1 LDIIDHCH
9 FLDVQT
15 TERQR
20 LPIVLVIQRMA
31 HSMQSGAFT
40 STPAERK
47 LSASERLK
55 LLQLLQLSQWSLKHV
70 IQVFDMVEK
79 KEIELVQNI
88 VREEYETVRK
98 EKNETVRKE
107 KIETVWK
114 EKYETVCRQFLPGG
128 LVIHS
133 SALRKRL
140 EDELTRLRKIDQE
153 AVWFKAI
160 EAEGYLRKSSPNV
173 AGATTQPGLVAP
185 VEDQKVLR
193 VGGGKDVPT
202 SEAEAFVLEENKETA
217 VVSQVGGEDGTSI
230 VELGPL
236 PVSELAPKPAD
247 VELNELMESVVHIYV
262 AIEKGE
268 LKEFQRMMKLL
279 PVRHWSLSPGEYKG
293 ATPLHW
299 AALHGQVAMVSFIQR
314 EMASFMLEHAPGTSF
329 GKDQPT
335 HESKAA
341 DKIRLQIVDARDKY
355 GFTPLHLAVY
365 YTKLVTDLK
374 SIKDSRNMIEDL
386 FKMGATNCATTS
398 ASSSVIETDCL
409 SNPLHPIHLAIWFA
423 HPRIVEKLLEL
434 WPQDAFVKTK
444 CGDSS
449 LHLAAWCANLDNDG
463 GDVISL
469 LLQYLDHS
477 PNKNA
482 INSLNHDRQSALHI
496 ATLNGN
502 VKCVEALLRCEQIKV
517 SQRNWKGYTALEIAT
532 VKVEKFKRLS
542 KSSYSVHKGD
552 ENDEHKMEDEDY
564 EKCGVTR
571 FVDEYDDRRIAPVI
585 GMKKITVLFDGLD
598 AEALHKERQVYVDAA
613 NAILVG
619 AALIASASFGAWLQ
633 PPLGYV
639 PYYSSQ
645 FLVTDNGAPP
655 ETYQSYVAIK
665 QHWIIQLFW
674 IFNSLSFFFSL
685 ATVIAGADAAVPRQ
699 GLILK
704 DAVKSVRSGVKW
716 ASWLLSIAIIFVI
729 GTFTTI
735 GFAIL
740 PPIEKYRISMWF
752 FAI

>member
-1 LDIIDHCH
+1 MAQSMLPTS
-9 FLDVQT
+9 FT
-15 TERQR
+15 T
-20 LPIVLVIQRMA
+20 
-31 HSMQSGAFT
+31 
-40 STPAERK
+40 TPAEWK

-55 LLQLLQLSQWSLKHV
+55 LQQISQWSLKHA

-79 KEIELVQNI
+79 KEIPLSKNI
-88 VREEYETVRK
+88 K
-98 EKNETVRKE
+98 EKHETMCRK
-107 KIETVWK
+107 
-114 EKYETVCRQFLPGG
+114 QFLSGG
-128 LVIHS
+128 LINKS
-133 SALRKRL
+133 SDLRNRL
-140 EDELTRLRKIDQE
+140 KDELKRLRKIDQE
-153 AVWFKAI
+153 KEW
-160 EAEGYLRKSSPNV
+160 YLQIPSRV
-173 AGATTQPGLVAP
+173 FGAKMQPEHVVP
-185 VEDQKVLR
+185 VEDQKVILR
-193 VGGGKDVPT
+193 AGEVKDDAT
-202 SEAEAFVLEENKETA
+202 SEAETFVVEEIKEAA
-217 VVSQVGGEDGTSI
+217 VAPQVGGEDGTTTLDADD
-230 VELGPL
+230 VKYNEVMELI
-236 PVSELAPKPAD
+236 ER
-247 VELNELMESVVHIYV
+247 IYV
-262 AIEKGE
+262 AIERGE
-268 LKEFQRMMKLL
+268 LQKFQTMMKWL
-279 PVRHWSLSPGEYKG
+279 PFGLWSLSPGEYKG

-299 AALHGQVAMVSFIQR
+299 AALHGQVAMVSFIQKK
-314 EMASFMLEHAPGTSF
+314 MASFMRENAPGTTSF
-329 GKDQPT
+329 GKDSEPT
-335 HESKAA
+335 VQSKAA
-341 DKIRLQIVDARDKY
+341 DVIRLEIVNARDEH

-365 YTKLVTDLK
+365 YTKLDAKDTVK
-374 SIKDSRNMIEDL
+374 SIKESQNMIENL
-386 FKMGATNCATTS
+386 FKMGATNCPTTS
-398 ASSSVIETDCL
+398 ASSSVIDTDCL
-409 SNPLHPIHLAIWFA
+409 RNPLHPIHLAIWFA

-463 GDVISL
+463 GDVMSL

-477 PNKNA
+477 PNENT

-496 ATLNGN
+496 ATLSGN
-502 VKCVEALLRCEQIKV
+502 AKCVEALLRCEQIKV

-532 VKVEKFKRLS
+532 VKVEQFNRLS
-542 KSSYSVHKGD
+542 KSSSPAHKGD
-552 ENDEHKMEDEDY
+552 ENDKHKMEDEDY
-564 EKCGVTR
+564 KKFGVTR
-571 FVDEYDDRRIAPVI
+571 FVDKYDDRRIAPVI
-585 GMKKITVLFDGLD
+585 GMKKIIVLFDGLD

-704 DAVKSVRSGVKW
+704 EAVKSVRSGVKW
-716 ASWLLSIAIIFVI
+716 ASWLLSIAILFVI

-740 PPIEKYRISMWF
+740 PPIEKYRINMYITLF
-752 FAI
+752 IAI